1 MPTPNKTFR
10 FGPTAVANAAANLL
24 NGTVTSLAGT
34 TGITLTQP
42 VIYVKH
48 LRAVNKTGAAA
59 TVSTYVGATGGSAAG
74 TEVAWNAKQVPA
86 NDSVDVYFGGQGMRM
101 DSADFLTGV
110 ASAAATITVE
120 GEAEVGFS

>member
-1 MPTPNKTFR
+1 MATPNRTFR
-10 FGPTAVANAAANLL
+10 FGPVAVANAAGNLL

-34 TGITLTQP
+34 TGVTLTQP

-48 LRAVNKTGAAA
+48 IRAVNKTGAAA
-59 TVSTYVGATGGSAAG
+59 TVSLFVGLTGGSAAG
-74 TEVAWNAKQVPA
+74 TEVAFNAKSIPA
-86 NDSVDVYFGGQGMRM
+86 NDSVDVYFGGSGMRM
-101 DSADFLTGV
+101 DVADFLTGV

>member
-10 FGPTAVANAAANLL
+10 FGPVAVANAAGNLL
-24 NGTVTSLAGT
+24 NGTVTSLAGPV
-34 TGITLTQP
+34 GITLTQP
-42 VIYVKH
+42 VIYIKH

-59 TVSTYVGATGGSAAG
+59 TVSTYIGATGGSAAG
-74 TEVAWNAKQVPA
+74 TEVAWNAKSVPA
-86 NDSVDVYFGGQGMRM
+86 NDSVDVYFGGQGVRL
-101 DSADFLTGV
+101 DSADFLTGL